1 MIDYI
6 KKLCVAMFL
15 FLTALFVAVAVELM
29 LAYFQSGMLRYI
41 VAAVVAAFMGMRLCY
56 LLMAAF
62 INAVTDIV
70 IGYVIK
76 NCGKTAE
83 NKLENH

>member
-1 MIDYI
+1 MIDYL
-6 KKLCVAMFL
+6 KKLCVAMLL
-15 FLTALFVAVAVELM
+15 FLIALFVAVAVEFM

-56 LLMAAF
+56 LLMACF
-62 INAVTDIV
+62 INAVADMSIE
-70 IGYVIK
+70 YVMK

-83 NKLENH
+83 NKLENR